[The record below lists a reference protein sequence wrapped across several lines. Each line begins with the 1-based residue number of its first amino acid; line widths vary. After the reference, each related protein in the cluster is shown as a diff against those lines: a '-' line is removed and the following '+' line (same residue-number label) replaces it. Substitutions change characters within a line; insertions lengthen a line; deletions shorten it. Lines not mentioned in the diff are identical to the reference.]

1 MPLPLSGKTPWPPRE
16 FCEPLGNME
25 VWHAWYSGD
34 TDHLAAVYGGPNQLA
49 LNPRARD
56 FFELNKP
63 SQFRGGLVG
72 RMARMFW
79 GEPVTPGQPAAKL
92 HIPVAGDIAELSA
105 NLLWA
110 DIPTVT
116 VDSDSTEGAASLL
129 GTTDQIKRY
138 LDDRGHATMRQ
149 AAEIAAALGGVYVRV
164 VWDLEVQPRPW
175 LDVVYP
181 DAVIPE
187 WTWGRLSAATIWQE
201 LEPLHGESEVWRLLE
216 RHEPGSISYG
226 LYKGDVDTLGMQMAL
241 DDHPDAAA
249 SVPQAVDAAGNR
261 TWLVD
266 ANGTMAT
273 GIPRLL
279 VSYIPN
285 VLPNRMWRGLP
296 LGRSD
301 FAGVEPLMGALD
313 EAWTSWMRDLRL
325 GKARIML
332 PQSML
337 ETDGG
342 PGSGALFDLDRE
354 VFVQLNMLDAGDG
367 AASIAMNQFAIRVDE
382 HERTVAALR
391 HQILSAAGYS
401 AQSLGDEGTV
411 AVTATEVAARERQS
425 LTTRGLKILYQ
436 RPELLELL
444 TTMLLVDVTHCGA
457 TGVDPTVEL
466 TASWPQAVQPD
477 PESTARTLSLLETA
491 KAISVWMKVKTLH
504 PEWDDEDVAEEVAR
518 IRDDAAA
525 ANPIPAGDPF
535 NTGGGQVE
543 DPTAT
548 DPADGAPEDAGDG
561 QEPGDQADGQ
571 GQQKAA

>member
-1 MPLPLSGKTPWPPRE
+1 MPLPPSGKTPWPPRE
-16 FCEPLGNME
+16 FCEPLDHME

-72 RMARMFW
+72 SLARMFW
-79 GEPVTPGQPAAKL
+79 GEPITPGQPAAKL
-92 HIPVAGDIAELSA
+92 HIPIAGDIAELSA

-116 VDSDSTEGAASLL
+116 VDGDSTGTAAMV

-187 WTWGRLSAATIWQE
+187 WRWGRLSAATIWRE
-201 LEPLHGESEVWRLLE
+201 LPPLHGESEVWRLLE

-241 DDHPDAAA
+241 DDHPDAAE
-249 SVPQAVDAAGNR
+249 VIPQRVDKAGNR
-261 TWLVD
+261 IWLVD
-266 ANGTMAT
+266 EAGMMYT
-273 GIPRLL
+273 GIKRMLI
-279 VSYIPN
+279 SYIPN

-301 FAGVEPLMGALD
+301 YAGIEPLMGALD

-337 ETDGG
+337 EVEG
-342 PGSGALFDLDRE
+342 PGSGGMFDLDRE
-354 VFVQLNMLDAGDG
+354 VFVQLNMLDGGDG
-367 AASIAMNQFAIRVDE
+367 ASAITMNQFSIRVEE
-382 HERTVAALR
+382 HERTTAALR
-391 HQILSAAGYS
+391 KQILSSAGYS
-401 AQSLGDEGTV
+401 AQSMGEEGTV
-411 AVTATEVAARERQS
+411 AVTATEVAARKEES

-444 TTMLLVDVTHCGA
+444 TTMLWVDVTHCGA
-457 TGVDPTVEL
+457 QGVDPEAEL

-477 PESTARTLSLLETA
+477 PEATARTLSLLETA
-491 KAISVWMKVKTLH
+491 GAISDYMKVKMQH
-504 PEWDDEDVAEEVAR
+504 PEWDEDEVLVEVAR
-518 IRDDAAA
+518 IKADKAA
-525 ANPIPAGDPF
+525 ANPLPAGDPF
-535 NTGGGQVE
+535 STHAADGE
-543 DPTAT
+543 DPTV
-548 DPADGAPEDAGDG
+548 E
-561 QEPGDQADGQ
+561 DQAVDDEKDPQDEANGGQ
-571 GQQKAA
+571 GQQTAA